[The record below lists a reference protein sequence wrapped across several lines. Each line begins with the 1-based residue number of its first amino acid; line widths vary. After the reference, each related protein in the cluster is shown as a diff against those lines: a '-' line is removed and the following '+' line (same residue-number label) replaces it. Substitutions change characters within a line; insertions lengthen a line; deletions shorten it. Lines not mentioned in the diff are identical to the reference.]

1 MLNEKVDFGNL
12 YLIITAAG
20 VLFLIVMWG
29 GFYVFTRLKRKDED
43 KRSRF
48 KSYVESVESV
58 EPID

>member
-58 EPID
+58 EPTD

>member
-43 KRSRF
+43 KRRRF

-58 EPID
+58 ESVD